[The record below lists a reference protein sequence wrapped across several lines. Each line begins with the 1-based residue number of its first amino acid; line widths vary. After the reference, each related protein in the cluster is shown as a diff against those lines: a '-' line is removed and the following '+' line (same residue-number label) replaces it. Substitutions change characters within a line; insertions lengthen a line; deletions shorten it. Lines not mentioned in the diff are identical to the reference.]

1 MAPIVDADS
10 HLYELPDL
18 WREHADPADRDD
30 ALHFQRDENGWDW
43 VSWRDR
49 RILETWISTAGD
61 FSTLGPSVEACRRG
75 EPCPFDYAQ
84 DLPEHYW
91 SGGARAAMLD
101 EIGTDES
108 IVFPHWGLNWNL
120 ALRDQP
126 RVRLVNEQAW
136 NRWAVQAKADGG
148 GRLHPVGHLEM
159 FDLEWLERQLKML
172 SAAGIKLGWIP
183 AGLIDGKP
191 PSHPDLEPAWALFDT
206 YGINPV
212 FHVGANPNRPFAD
225 AWYEGHHSYQTPLLS
240 FPLLGMDVF
249 ITLLDLIL
257 NGVMDRHPNLRWGVM
272 EVMTDWFPML
282 LRRLDTT
289 RYSELMITGRNS
301 TELELTP
308 SEYVHRSVRI
318 SSFASEKPG
327 ETMDRVGPLLMWSAD
342 FPHAEGEPHVD
353 VYRRKAGLITDDDAD
368 AFWGGNAEFLLG
380 R

>member
-1 MAPIVDADS
+1 MAAIVDADS

-30 ALHFQRDENGWDW
+30 ALHFERDDNGWDW
-43 VSWRDR
+43 VTWRDR
-49 RILETWISTAGD
+49 RILETW
-61 FSTLGPSVEACRRG
+61 
-75 EPCPFDYAQ
+75 
-84 DLPEHYW
+84 
-91 SGGARAAMLD
+91 
-101 EIGTDES
+101 
-108 IVFPHWGLNWNL
+108 
-120 ALRDQP
+120 
-126 RVRLVNEQAW
+126 
-136 NRWAVQAKADGG
+136 
-148 GRLHPVGHLEM
+148 M
-159 FDLEWLERQLKML
+159 FDVEWLERQLEML
-172 SAAGIKLGWIP
+172 SSGGIKLGWIP

-249 ITLLDLIL
+249 VTLLDLIL

-289 RYSELMITGRNS
+289 RYSEKMITGRNS
-301 TELELTP
+301 IELELTP

-318 SSFASEKPG
+318 SSFATEKPG

-353 VYRRKAGLITDDDAD
+353 VYRRKAGLIADDDAD